1 MIKTSTMLLD
11 ELAAYQD
18 PFGKIRRMCQAGELY
33 PLTRGLYETDANA
46 PGFMLAAAIYG
57 PSYLSFEYALS
68 FYDLIP
74 ERVFTYTSATC
85 GKRKKKTYENH
96 FGRYSYADIPV
107 AAFPYGTEILQQGEY
122 ACTIAAPEKAVCD
135 KLYQIRPVHSI
146 KALKTLLF
154 EDLRIDPEQ
163 FASLD
168 QKLLTELC
176 PLYHSSTLDVF
187 NRYL

>member
-11 ELAAYQD
+11 ELAVYQD

-85 GKRKKKTYENH
+85 GKGKKKTYENH

-146 KALKTLLF
+146 KTLKALLF
-154 EDLRIDPEQ
+154 EDLRIDPER

-168 QKLLTELC
+168 QQLISELC
-176 PLYHSSTLDVF
+176 PLYHSTTLDTF
-187 NRYL
+187 SRYF